1 MASQHLRLLASSS
14 FVALLAGMTP
24 SFAQTSD
31 NGPVALPTVSVGG
44 TVQQNYK
51 VDTPTILKLT
61 EPLRDTPQSI
71 DAIPKQLLDDQGV
84 TTLRDALRNVA
95 GVSLAAGE
103 AGAQGDNLTLRGF
116 SARNDIYLDGM
127 RDFGS
132 YYRDPFNYDGIQV
145 LKGPSSILFG
155 RGSTGGVIEQDS
167 KQAGLTPFANASVS
181 LDTASM
187 RRATLDVNQPLGFM
201 GSGAA
206 FRINLMANDNMIAG
220 RDTGDWSRIGIAPTL
235 AFGLGTDTRINLSYL
250 HQTEYDVPDYGLPWV
265 YSAGAGSH
273 GIATV
278 ANAKGSNYYGFTSG
292 NYLRTNVDIAT
303 AKFEHDVNDYVTFS
317 DRFRYAHY
325 ARQVRITEPQI
336 DAGPAFGANAGAT
349 FLVPP
354 GTPASSLS
362 VTRNQIASRSLET
375 FLTNQSDATIRFST
389 GDIQHTAVGGVEFVR
404 ETSNPTRY
412 TTLLTNSNGSLTP
425 LANPNPGQPYNAT
438 TYLGSRTQ
446 DTSWGEAIYGMDTIK
461 LGEQW
466 EFIAGAR
473 FDRFASEFN
482 QVSYAPAGNISGV
495 VAGHPVDMLPSYRAA
510 IVYKP
515 LENGSI
521 YFDYGTSF
529 NPSAEALALTVA
541 TASLAPEKTR
551 TFELGTKWDLFHD
564 QLQIRSA
571 IYRTNKYNVREADPN
586 NSTFNILAG
595 DARVDGFEFE
605 VVGHITEAWQVTSGY
620 SYMYSVIDKSPVT
633 GLGSDI
639 GNRLANVPAH
649 TFNLWTTY
657 NLPWYN
663 VQIGGGMNYV
673 AARYAQST
681 PRLVCSPPATT
692 CTATTPGATAFL
704 GKLPGYAIF
713 NVMAKYPVNEK
724 LDVQVNI
731 NNLFDKFYYDTI
743 HPSHVIPGAGRTAMF
758 TANYKF

>member
-132 YYRDPFNYDGIQV
+132 YYRDPFNYDGVQV

-206 FRINLMANDNMIAG
+206 FRINLMGNDNMVAG
-220 RDTGDWSRIGIAPTL
+220 RDTGDWARFGIAPTL
-235 AFGLGTDTRINLSYL
+235 AFGLGTDTRLNLSYL

-265 YSAGAGSH
+265 YSGGAGSH
-273 GIATV
+273 SIATV
-278 ANAKGSNYYGFTSG
+278 ANVRGANYYGFTSG

-303 AKFEHDVNDYVTFS
+303 AKFEHDFNEYVTFS
-317 DRFRYAHY
+317 DRLRYGHY
-325 ARQVRITEPQI
+325 ARQATITEPQI
-336 DAGPAFGANAGAT
+336 DAANGGT
-349 FLVPP
+349 QLVTP
-354 GTPASSLS
+354 GTPLS
-362 VTRNQIASRSLET
+362 TLNVTRNQIVTRSLET
-375 FLTNQSDATIRFST
+375 FTSNQSDATIKFLT
-389 GDIQHTAVGGVEFVR
+389 GDIGHTVVAGVELTR

-412 TTLLTNSNGSLTP
+412 TTVNSTPASSLTP
-425 LANPNPGQPYNAT
+425 LNNPNPGQPYNAT
-438 TYLGSRTQ
+438 TFLGSRTQ
-446 DTSWGEAIYGMDTIK
+446 DTSWGEAVYGLDTIK
-461 LGEQW
+461 LGKQW

-473 FDRFASEFN
+473 FDRFASEYR
-482 QVSYAPAGNISGV
+482 QVSYNQAGATTGV
-495 VAGHPVDMLPSYRAA
+495 IAGHPVDMLPSYRAA

-529 NPSAEALALTVA
+529 NPSAEALSISVA
-541 TASLAPEKTR
+541 TASLAPEKNR
-551 TFELGTKWDLFHD
+551 TFELGTKWDLFHE

-571 IYRTNKYNVREADPN
+571 VYRTNKYNVREVDPN
-586 NSTFNILAG
+586 NSSFNILAG
-595 DARVDGFEFE
+595 NARVDGFEFE
-605 VVGHITEAWQVTSGY
+605 VTGHITEAWQVYSGY
-620 SYMYSVIDKSPVT
+620 SYIYSVIDKTPVT

-639 GNRLANVPAH
+639 GNHLANVPAH
-649 TFNLWTTY
+649 TFNLWTSY
-657 NLPWYN
+657 ILPWYN
-663 VQIGGGMNYV
+663 VQVGGGMNYV

-681 PRLVCSPPATT
+681 PRLVCSPAATT
-692 CTATTPGATAFL
+692 CTATTAGATAFI
-704 GKLPGYAIF
+704 GKLPGYAVF
-713 NVMAKYPVNEK
+713 NAMVKYPVNEK